1 MDNIIRR
8 QFLKGR
14 CLCLKLGMALGGGLI
29 LGFHF
34 SPPGLSGDAKAGPEE
49 PFAPNAFI
57 RIGTDNSVT
66 VIVNKSEMGQGV
78 YTSLPMLI
86 AEELECDWNS
96 IRVEAAPVA
105 PAYNHTQ
112 WGPMQGTGGSSSV
125 LSEWDRF
132 RKAGAVAREMLL
144 AAAAATWKVDKAIC
158 HAENGRVRNQNGRS
172 LTFGQLARKAAGMP
186 IPEAVTL
193 KDPSRFKIIGRP
205 TRRLDTPE
213 KTDGTGVFGIDT
225 HVPGVLTAL
234 IARPPVF
241 GGKVVKIDSDKAKT
255 VPGVRD
261 VVQVPSGVAV
271 IADGFWPAKR
281 ALDSLEIVWDGGEG
295 TNLSTEGM
303 REQYRNLAETRGMI
317 ARKDGDPEGK
327 LRGGAKLIIASYEVP
342 FLAHAL
348 MEPLNCLVDFRGDHC
363 DIKTGTQS
371 QTTDRDAAARVLG
384 LKPEQVNLKTTL
396 LGGGFGRRANPHAD
410 FVTEAAHVAKALRK
424 PVKVVWTR
432 EDDIRGGYYRP
443 MWYDRIEASLDA
455 EGNPVAWHH
464 RIVGQSI
471 LVGTPFKGMIEKG
484 IDVTSVEGAADMPYA
499 IPNVLVDLHSPTIG
513 IPVQWW
519 RSVGHSHT
527 AFVVESFIDELAH
540 ATGKDPYEFRMK
552 LLENHPRHKGVLE
565 LAARNAGWGT
575 SLPSGRARGI
585 AVHES
590 FGSFIAQVAEASVDD
605 GGKVRVHKVV
615 CAVDCGM
622 VVNPDTVAAQME
634 GGIVFGLTAALYG
647 AITFKNGRV
656 EQSNFH
662 NYPMLR
668 MEEMPEVEVHM
679 VPSAE
684 PLGGVGE
691 PGVPPIAPAVANAV
705 FAATGK
711 RIRTLPIS
719 AKELTKS

>member
-1 MDNIIRR
+1 MDRIINIGRR
-8 QFLKGR
+8 LFLKS
-14 CLCLKLGMALGGGLI
+14 GMALGGGLI

-34 SPPGLSGDAKAGPEE
+34 NPPGFSGDARADQGT

-57 RIGTDNSVT
+57 RIGTDDSVT
-66 VIVNKSEMGQGV
+66 IVVNKSEMGQGV

-86 AEELECDWNS
+86 AEELECDWKR

-125 LSEWDRF
+125 LSEWERF

-144 AAAAATWKVDKAIC
+144 AAAATTWKVDKAAC
-158 HAENGRVRNQNGRS
+158 RAENGRVFENSGKS
-172 LTFGQLARKAAGMP
+172 LTFGQLAKKASEMP
-186 IPEAVTL
+186 VPKTVTL
-193 KDPSRFKIIGRP
+193 KDAARFKIIGRP
-205 TRRLDTPE
+205 TKRLDTPE
-213 KTDGTGVFGIDT
+213 KIDGTGIFGIDA
-225 HVPGVLTAL
+225 HVPGMLTAI

-241 GGKVVKIDSDKAKT
+241 GGKVASVRSDKARA

-271 IADGFWPAKR
+271 IADGFWPAR
-281 ALDSLEIVWDGGEG
+281 RGLELLEITWDEGEG
-295 TNLSTEGM
+295 AKLSTEGL
-303 REQYRNLAETRGMI
+303 REEYRRLAETQGKI
-317 ARKDGDPEGK
+317 ARKEGDPEGK
-327 LRGGAKLIIASYEVP
+327 LRGAAKPIRATYEVP
-342 FLAHAL
+342 FLAHAV
-348 MEPLNCLVDFRGDHC
+348 MEPLNCLIDFSGESC
-363 DIKTGTQS
+363 NIQTGTQS
-371 QTTDRDAAARVLG
+371 QTGDRNAAARVLG
-384 LKPEQVNLKTTL
+384 LPPEQINLKTTL

-410 FVTEAAHVAKALRK
+410 FVTEAAHVAKAVKK
-424 PVKVVWTR
+424 PVKVIWTR

-443 MWYDRIEASLDA
+443 MWYDRIEAALDT

-471 LVGTPFKGMIEKG
+471 LLGTPFKSMIQDG
-484 IDVTSVEGAADMPYA
+484 IDVTSVEGAADIPYA
-499 IPNVLVDLHSPTIG
+499 IPNVLVELHSPTVV

-540 ATGKDPYEFRMK
+540 ASGKDPYEFRLK
-552 LLENHPRHKGVLE
+552 LLEKHPRHKGVLA
-565 LAARNAGWGT
+565 LAAEKARWGA
-575 SLPSGRARGI
+575 SLPAGRGRGI
-585 AVHES
+585 ALHES

-605 GGKVRVHKVV
+605 RGKVCVHKVV

-634 GGIVFGLTAALYG
+634 GGIVFGLTAALHG
-647 AITFKNGRV
+647 AITFKKGRV

-668 MEEMPEVEVHM
+668 ISEMPEVEVHIM
-679 VPSAE
+679 PSRE
-684 PLGGVGE
+684 PPGGVGE

-711 RIRTLPIS
+711 RVRTLPLQPQEP
-719 AKELTKS
+719 KKG